1 VTRKITWHAA
11 AIRLGLADKLTL
23 GNLDAQRDWGYA
35 KDYVLAMWLMLQQ
48 DEPEDFVI
56 ATGVSHPVSRCLE
69 IAFDQAGLA
78 IDGHVESDPA
88 LQRPAEV
95 DHLIGDAGKAER
107 QLGWRPETTFEQLIR
122 LMVDADHAL
131 LSAGRRS

>member
-1 VTRKITWHAA
+1 MTRKITWHAA
-11 AIRLGLADKLTL
+11 AIRLGLAETLTL

-35 KDYVLAMWLMLQQ
+35 KDYVEAMWMMLQR

-56 ATGVSHPVSRCLE
+56 ATGIAHPVRRCLE

-78 IDGHVESDPA
+78 LDEHVQTDPA

-95 DHLIGDAGKAER
+95 DHLIGDAGKAR
-107 QLGWRPETTFEQLIR
+107 RMLGWKPQTSFEQLIR
-122 LMVDADHAL
+122 LMVDADHQL
-131 LSAGRRS
+131 LSTGKRS